1 MPIANLKQRKESRA
15 FKKIVAKKTLQ
26 VRRKAFAEE
35 SVVQAKKKGKQLA
48 VAKATK
54 KGFGERLRKST
65 SKAGKI
71 ILKRA
76 LTPPKSS
83 GKRKPTRT
91 IPVERSPQKL
101 SSPIGFEGF

>member
-1 MPIANLKQRKESRA
+1 MQKMK
-15 FKKIVAKKTLQ
+15 F
-26 VRRKAFAEE
+26 
-35 SVVQAKKKGKQLA
+35 
-48 VAKATK
+48 
-54 KGFGERLRKST
+54 
-65 SKAGKI
+65 

>member
-1 MPIANLKQRKESRA
+1 MPIANIKQRKESRA
-15 FKKIVAKKTLQ
+15 FKKIVAKQTLQ
-26 VRRKAFAEE
+26 ARRKSYADE
-35 SVVQAKKKGKQLA
+35 SLIQAKKKGKELA
-48 VAKATK
+48 VAKANK
-54 KGFGERLRKST
+54 VGFGKRLAKAS
-65 SKAGKI
+65 SSAGKVL
-71 ILKRA
+71 LKRA